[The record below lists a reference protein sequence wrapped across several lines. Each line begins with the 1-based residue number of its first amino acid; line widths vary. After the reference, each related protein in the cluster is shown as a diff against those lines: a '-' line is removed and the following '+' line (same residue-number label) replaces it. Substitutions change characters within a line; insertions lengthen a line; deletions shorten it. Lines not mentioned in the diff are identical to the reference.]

1 VGRRR
6 FLVLLNNKD
15 LAQSADEMNATRKK
29 VADHV
34 FIISGNS
41 INFTISIGI
50 SQVEKQ
56 GQEFKKSV

>member
-1 VGRRR
+1 
-6 FLVLLNNKD
+6 
-15 LAQSADEMNATRKK
+15 MNATRKK